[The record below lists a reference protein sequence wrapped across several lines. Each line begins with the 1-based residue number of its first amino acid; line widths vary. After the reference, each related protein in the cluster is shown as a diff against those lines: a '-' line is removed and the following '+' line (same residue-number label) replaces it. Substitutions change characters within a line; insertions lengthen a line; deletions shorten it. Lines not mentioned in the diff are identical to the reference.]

1 MDSVEEFL
9 AHAIEIEQEAVLRFG
24 QLADAMFA
32 QGNKEVGR
40 LFRQLAHYSQLHL
53 ADARERSGYRQLP
66 TLASD
71 EFRWPDIE
79 SPEAAAIWAAD
90 PMLGR
95 EQALEIALAAEQA
108 GLSYYSDIMRS
119 TADPEIRAFAKE
131 FSEEEAQHVAE
142 LQRWIALHRAGKP
155 LPTDA

>member
-1 MDSVEEFL
+1 
-9 AHAIEIEQEAVLRFG
+9 
-24 QLADAMFA
+24 
-32 QGNKEVGR
+32 
-40 LFRQLAHYSQLHL
+40 
-53 ADARERSGYRQLP
+53 
-66 TLASD
+66 
-71 EFRWPDIE
+71 
-79 SPEAAAIWAAD
+79 
-90 PMLGR
+90 MLGR